1 VNSPYFSGAN
11 EGKYMKNK
19 YFIFL
24 LILML
29 FSLPVLAS
37 ADVYSKTTSEELN
50 CPAGERI
57 LFSEP
62 VFSQRVEYGF
72 DNFTITNF
80 NMLITAN
87 TLLHVRI
94 SEITSLLTLKDV
106 YVGDGFS
113 FIFNVSDLFKNITY
127 ISQTNVYICSNQTGD
142 FTENVYYARVPYFL
156 IEIENIGIID
166 AIITFSYYLEIE
178 TSGYWE
184 AEITVDKRDGIAYIP
199 DPTNTNKIEDLKEKL
214 FNLFPTALVGMFVL
228 GFLFCAVAGDKFNI
242 W

>member
-1 VNSPYFSGAN
+1 MNSPYFSGAN
-11 EGKYMKNK
+11 EGEYMKNK

-29 FSLPVLAS
+29 FSLPVLIS
-37 ADVYSKTTSEELN
+37 ADTYNKNTSDELV
-50 CPAGERI
+50 CPIGEWI
-57 LFSEP
+57 IFSAP

-80 NMLITAN
+80 NMSITAN

-113 FIFNVSDLFKNITY
+113 FIFNASDLFKNITY

-156 IEIENIGIID
+156 IEIENIGTVD

-199 DPTNTNKIEDLKEKL
+199 DPTNTNKTEDLKEKL

-228 GFLFCAVAGDKFNI
+228 GFLFCAAIGDKFNI